1 MLGEVLEWVYLG
13 YNVPKNFVEY
23 EVNACT
29 ALTFSGYVL
38 YKVAVQL
45 VAVRLYIL
53 AYEI

>member
-1 MLGEVLEWVYLG
+1 LLGEVLERVYLG
-13 YNVPKNFVEY
+13 NNVSENFVED
-23 EVNACT
+23 EVNACA